1 MFDGLN
7 TFKIINH
14 KLNFK
19 SLLCESTGVK
29 MMVLGGVGILV
40 VLVLKWFVLLKETAA
55 WGLILC
61 GFITTSNDFHI
72 TNSN

>member
-1 MFDGLN
+1 
-7 TFKIINH
+7 
-14 KLNFK
+14 
-19 SLLCESTGVK
+19 